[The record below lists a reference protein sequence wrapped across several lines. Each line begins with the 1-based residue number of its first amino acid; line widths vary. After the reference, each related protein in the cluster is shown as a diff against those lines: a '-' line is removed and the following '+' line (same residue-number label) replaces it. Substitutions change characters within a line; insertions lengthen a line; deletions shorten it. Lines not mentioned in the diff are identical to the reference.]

1 MYEQGHT
8 TASSSGSHA
17 AAGPTSRAHC
27 RPACTAELDAC
38 SGSISSKGMREF
50 REDHLIRQKKGE
62 PPKQPPLL
70 PSDKNKMHTY
80 GKPSSLK
87 TEEEVRVSG

>member
-1 MYEQGHT
+1 MLTLLERG
-8 TASSSGSHA
+8 
-17 AAGPTSRAHC
+17 RAL
-27 RPACTAELDAC
+27 RPPISICVC
-38 SGSISSKGMREF
+38 SGTISAKGMREF
-50 REDHLIRQKKGE
+50 RGEHSIRQKKGE

-87 TEEEVRVSG
+87 TEEEVRVSGCVCHLNTMGAVPSLR